1 MAFSRRRASAR
12 GGEQENVFMKR
23 FVTIAQLVLVVFL
36 VVFSDTA
43 RADAP
48 KVIRIGFAAV
58 GIGNRPVVG
67 GSSLSVVHG
76 RGLLEEEFKRDNVKI
91 QWSFFRGAG
100 PAVNEAFANGL
111 LDFALQGDLP
121 SSIGRAGGL
130 KTKILAGTAIRQH
143 TYLAVPAD
151 SPITSLADLKGKKVA
166 IFKGTNLQLA
176 VAKIL
181 AGHGLS
187 ERDLRVI
194 NMDNATAKAALATK
208 DIHAAFGGNDL
219 LALRDQGIAKIIYST
234 KGQSPT
240 YLRHAHLIVTEDFLN
255 KYPDVTKRVV
265 KVLVQAAHWVSESE
279 KNPAPIYQLWA
290 KSGVPF
296 ANYKEDHAGE
306 SLKVRSSPLFDEYLI
321 GRYKSAVADAKRF
334 GLIRSTFDVD
344 SWIDQRFLREALKEL
359 NLEHYWP
366 EFDVSGNPK
375 GSGR

>member
-1 MAFSRRRASAR
+1 MR
-12 GGEQENVFMKR
+12 R
-23 FVTIAQLVLVVFL
+23 FVMIAQLAFVVLL
-36 VVFSDTA
+36 TLLTDTA
-43 RADAP
+43 LADVP
-48 KVIRIGFAAV
+48 KVIRIGVASV
-58 GIGNRPVVG
+58 GVGNRPVVG

-91 QWSFFRGAG
+91 EWSFFRGAG
-100 PAVNEAFANGL
+100 PAVNEAYANGL

-121 SSIGRAGGL
+121 STIGRAGGL
-130 KTKILAGTAIRQH
+130 KTKVLAGTAIRQH

-151 SPITSLADLKGKKVA
+151 SPVTSLAELKGRKVA
-166 IFKGTNLQLA
+166 IFKGTNIQLA
-176 VAKIL
+176 IAKIL
-181 AGHGLS
+181 EGHGLT

-194 NMDNATAKAALATK
+194 NMDTATAKAALATK
-208 DIHAAFGGNDL
+208 DIDAAFGGSDL

-240 YLRHAHLIVTEDFLN
+240 YLRHAHLIVTEEFAN
-255 KYPDVTKRVV
+255 RYPDATRRVV

-296 ANYKEDHAGE
+296 SSYKEDHAGE

-321 GRYKSAVADAKRF
+321 ARYKSAVADAKKF
-334 GLIRSTFDVD
+334 GLIRRTFDVD
-344 SWIDQRFLREALKEL
+344 AWIDQRFLREALKEL

-366 EFDVSGNPK
+366 EFDASGKPK
-375 GSGR
+375 RPGG